1 MQRILANAHSHP
13 QWMMQGSDHALR
25 YLSIHENN
33 FIRYFRGHTEK
44 VTSLGICPKS
54 DLVMSTSQV
63 RHNVQSGH
71 CPVSIKVSA
80 LEYEGT

>member
-1 MQRILANAHSHP
+1 
-13 QWMMQGSDHALR
+13 MQGSDHALR

-33 FIRYFRGHTEK
+33 FIRYFRGHTDR

-63 RHNVQSGH
+63 ISWHNCVIARLAKLQ
-71 CPVSIKVSA
+71 
-80 LEYEGT
+80 